1 MEKMS
6 MTSITSLILKEC
18 EKGHILLFDPKSDY
32 RKESVN
38 QEDL

>member
-6 MTSITSLILKEC
+6 MTFIASLILKEC
-18 EKGHILLFDPKSDY
+18 EKGQIFLIDPKSDY
-32 RKESVN
+32 KKESVN

>member
-6 MTSITSLILKEC
+6 MTSITSLILRDC
-18 EKGHILLFDPKSDY
+18 EKGQILLIDPKSDY
-32 RKESVN
+32 KKESVN

>member
-1 MEKMS
+1 MGKMS

-18 EKGHILLFDPKSDY
+18 KKNRFFYLIQNQIIK
-32 RKESVN
+32 KESVN

>member
-6 MTSITSLILKEC
+6 MTSITSLILKDC
-18 EKGHILLFDPKSDY
+18 EKEQIFLFDPKSDY
-32 RKESVN
+32 KKESVN